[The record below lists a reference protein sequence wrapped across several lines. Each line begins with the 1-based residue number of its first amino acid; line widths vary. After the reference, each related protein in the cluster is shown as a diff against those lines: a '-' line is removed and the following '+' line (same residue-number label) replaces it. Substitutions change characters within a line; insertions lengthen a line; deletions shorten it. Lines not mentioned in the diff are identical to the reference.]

1 MKYKIPK
8 AYWWYFPDEDIR
20 VFTTTQPTYFRRF
33 VMWLF
38 HNAEFVIEYKE
49 VDTQNIKQYQKE
61 MEMEKIS
68 G

>member
-8 AYWWYFPDEDIR
+8 CYWWYFPDEDMR
-20 VFTTTQPTYFRRF
+20 VATAIEPTYFRRF

-49 VDTQNIKQYQKE
+49 VDTQNIKQYQQKVE
-61 MEMEKIS
+61 IGE
-68 G
+68 